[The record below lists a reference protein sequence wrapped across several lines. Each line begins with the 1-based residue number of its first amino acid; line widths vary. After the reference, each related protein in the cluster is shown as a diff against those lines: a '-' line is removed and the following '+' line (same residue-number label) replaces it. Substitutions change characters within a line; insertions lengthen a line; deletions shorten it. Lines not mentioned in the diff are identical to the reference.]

1 MLITKEG
8 FMRIFI
14 AFSIP
19 DDIKQHLVTVQHHL
33 TTLYRDMP
41 VRLTER
47 DLLHLTLEFV
57 GDISPEQCTDL
68 RKNVVPQALAG
79 IPKTPVWLDY
89 LDAFP
94 DLAHPRILIT
104 RVSEEHHVLLR
115 LHNRLQA
122 ALAEH
127 GFQKPDEHVW
137 QPHITLGRLRHSWD
151 CPTDL
156 REAGLE
162 KLVWDV
168 NELLVLESVRHGHD
182 VHYTVLDRF
191 TLSPPA
197 SPHL

>member
-1 MLITKEG
+1 MH
-8 FMRIFI
+8 IFI

-19 DDIKQHLVTVQHHL
+19 DEIKQHLVAIQHHL
-33 TTLYRDMP
+33 TKLYRDMP
-41 VRLTER
+41 VRFTKS

-57 GDISPEQCTDL
+57 GDISPAQLSDL
-68 RKNVVPQALAG
+68 RQTILPTVLDD
-79 IPKTPVWLDY
+79 IRSSPVWLDH
-89 LDAFP
+89 LDGFP
-94 DLAHPRILIT
+94 NIAHPHVLVA

-115 LHNRLQA
+115 LHNQLQT

-182 VHYTVLDRF
+182 VRYTVLDRF
-191 TLSPPA
+191 TLLPPA